1 MKSSSLDV
9 TKKLF
14 LYLLVILSIIA
25 LARLFFFEY
34 RLLNYPYQWELREA
48 LQLHHGILLSEGKPI
63 YAVSPDPPVVL
74 EPYGPVNPFLL
85 TVAVKIFGKNLSG
98 PRLFS
103 FLAFLIMLLL
113 IAAAVYRLTHS
124 WMFVLIAIGINTFIL
139 SWARWLLLCRPDGL
153 GGMLLFASIFVHWLY
168 PFRKAAVGASLL
180 LTILAF
186 FTKTYFALGL
196 MLIPLNYWFFHRNRR
211 MAILYLISG
220 SALLVA
226 SVAAAQRLT
235 GGLYY
240 LFTFELMSQWVTY
253 SFVHLL
259 ETTKGLFVYFLP
271 LFALIVY
278 AIFKKE
284 FRYRV
289 LNVFWIHIL
298 VGIPI
303 FMFFLLNT
311 GAETYYWYAVIPSLT
326 VVGVDV
332 LHKECQKDKS
342 PFAVAM
348 LVLLFCLMTNKM
360 IISETIKDG
369 MVFPSEKLASQWQPV
384 VAEFDRNTDQIL
396 NDDATAILAI
406 RAGKRLHREG
416 LGYLN
421 IKNAMEK
428 ELYYKFRDIDAE
440 IASRNYSLIINP
452 ENESYVKQ
460 YYRLDR
466 VYHVPIQ
473 LGECAWPLKMYVPGY
488 RPEEQNP
495 GETDSFTPAD
505 LNSAK

>member
-1 MKSSSLDV
+1 MKSRSLDV
-9 TKKLF
+9 IKNLF
-14 LYLLVILSIIA
+14 LYLLIILSIIA

-34 RLLNYPYQWELREA
+34 HLFNYPYQWELREA
-48 LQLHHGILLSEGKPI
+48 LHFHHGILLSEGKSI
-63 YAVSPDPPVVL
+63 YTVSPDPPIIV
-74 EPYGPVNPFLL
+74 ECYGPVNPFLIS
-85 TVAVKIFGKNLSG
+85 TMIKIFGKDIST
-98 PRLFS
+98 PRLSS
-103 FLAFLIMLLL
+103 FLCL
-113 IAAAVYRLTHS
+113 IALLTLIAVAVYVLTHR

-139 SWARWLLLCRPDGL
+139 SWVQWLLLCRPDSL
-153 GGMLLFASIFVHWLY
+153 GGVLLFASIFVHWLY
-168 PFRKAAVGASLL
+168 PFRKSAVGASLL
-180 LTILAF
+180 LIVLAF

-196 MLIPLNYWFFHRNRR
+196 MLIPLNYWFFHRNRQ

-220 SALLVA
+220 STLLVA
-226 SVAAAQRLT
+226 SVAVAQWLT

-240 LFTFELMSQWVTY
+240 FFTFELMSQWVTY

-259 ETTKGLFVYFLP
+259 ETMKGLFVYFLP

-278 AIFKKE
+278 AILKKE
-284 FRYRV
+284 FRYRI

-311 GAETYYWYAVIPSLT
+311 GAETYYWYAVIPALT

-332 LHKECQKDKS
+332 LHKECQKEKS

-348 LVLLFCLMTNKM
+348 LALLFCLMTNKM
-360 IISETIKDG
+360 IISETVKDG
-369 MVFPSEKLASQWQPV
+369 MVFPSQKLAAQWQPV

-406 RAGKRLHREG
+406 HAGKRPYRVG

-428 ELYYKFRDIDAE
+428 KLHYIFRDIDAE
-440 IASRNYSLIINP
+440 IASRNYLLIINP

-466 VYHVPIQ
+466 VHHVPLQ
-473 LGECAWPLKMYVPGY
+473 LGKSYSLKMYVPTY

-495 GETDSFTPAD
+495 EKNRLFHPGRPQ
-505 LNSAK
+505 

>member
-85 TVAVKIFGKNLSG
+85 TVAVKIFGKDLSG

-103 FLAFLIMLLL
+103 FLAFLITLLL
-113 IAAAVYRLTHS
+113 IAVAVYRLTHS

-139 SWARWLLLCRPDGL
+139 SWVRWLLLCRPDSL

-240 LFTFELMSQWVTY
+240 LFTFKLMSQWVTY

-278 AIFKKE
+278 AILKKE

-311 GAETYYWYAVIPSLT
+311 GAETYYWYAVIPALT

-332 LHKECQKDKS
+332 LYKECQKEKS

-473 LGECAWPLKMYVPGY
+473 LGECAWSLKMYVPGY

-495 GETDSFTPAD
+495 GETDSFTPAGI
-505 LNSAK
+505 NSAK

>member
-1 MKSSSLDV
+1 MKSSSLTA
-9 TKKLF
+9 TKKIF
-14 LYLLVILSIIA
+14 LYLLVILSVIA
-25 LARLFFFEY
+25 LGRLFFFEY

-48 LQLHHGILLSEGKPI
+48 LQLHHGILLSEGKAI
-63 YAVSPDPPVVL
+63 YTVSPDPPVVL

-103 FLAFLIMLLL
+103 FLAFLILLIL

-139 SWARWLLLCRPDGL
+139 SWVRWLLLCRPDSL
-153 GGMLLFASIFVHWLY
+153 GGLLLFASIFVHWLY
-168 PFRKAAVGASLL
+168 PFRKTAVGASLL
-180 LTILAF
+180 LTMLAF

-196 MLIPLNYWFFHRNRR
+196 MLIPLNYWFFHRDRR
-211 MAILYLISG
+211 MAVLYMISG
-220 SALLVA
+220 SALLLA
-226 SVAAAQRLT
+226 SVAAAQWLT

-259 ETTKGLFVYFLP
+259 ETIKGLTVYFLP

-278 AIFKKE
+278 AIVKKE
-284 FRYRV
+284 FRYGV

-311 GAETYYWYAVIPSLT
+311 GAETYYWYAVIPALT
-326 VVGVDV
+326 LAGIDV
-332 LHKECQKDKS
+332 LHKECQKEKS
-342 PFAVAM
+342 WFAVAM
-348 LVLLFCLMTNKM
+348 LVLLFSLMTNKM

-369 MVFPSEKLASQWQPV
+369 MVFPSKELAAQWQPM
-384 VAEFDRNTDQIL
+384 VAEFDRRADRIL
-396 NDDATAILAI
+396 NDDATAMLAI
-406 RAGKRLHREG
+406 HAGKEPYRVG

-421 IKNAMEK
+421 IKNTLEK
-428 ELYYKFRDIDAE
+428 IFHYKFRDIDAE
-440 IASRNYSLIINP
+440 IANCSYSLIINP

-466 VYHVPIQ
+466 VHPVPVQ
-473 LGECAWPLKMYVPGY
+473 LGKSYVLKMYVPGCCQ
-488 RPEEQNP
+488 EKTASFNP
-495 GETDSFTPAD
+495 AG
-505 LNSAK
+505 LKNAK

>member
-1 MKSSSLDV
+1 MKSRSLDV
-9 TKKLF
+9 IKKLF
-14 LYLLVILSIIA
+14 LYLLIILSVVA

-48 LQLHHGILLSEGKPI
+48 LQLHHGILLSEGKSI

-74 EPYGPVNPFLL
+74 EPYGPVNPLLL
-85 TVAVKIFGKNLSG
+85 TVAVKIFGKDLSG

-113 IAAAVYRLTHS
+113 IAVAVYRLTHS
-124 WMFVLIAIGINTFIL
+124 WMFVLIAIGINAFIL
-139 SWARWLLLCRPDGL
+139 SWVRWLLLCRPDGL
-153 GGMLLFASIFVHWLY
+153 GGTLLFASIFVHWLY

-226 SVAAAQRLT
+226 SVAVAQRLT

-259 ETTKGLFVYFLP
+259 ETMKGLFVYFLP

-278 AIFKKE
+278 AILKKE

-311 GAETYYWYAVIPSLT
+311 GAETYYWYAVIPALT

-332 LHKECQKDKS
+332 LYKECQKEKS

-369 MVFPSEKLASQWQPV
+369 MVFPSQKLAAQWQPV

-428 ELYYKFRDIDAE
+428 KLHYKFRDIDAE

-466 VYHVPIQ
+466 VHHVPLQ
-473 LGECAWPLKMYVPGY
+473 LGKSYSLKMYVPTY
-488 RPEEQNP
+488 RPAEQNP
-495 GETDSFTPAD
+495 GKTDSFTPAG

>member
-9 TKKLF
+9 IKKLF
-14 LYLLVILSIIA
+14 LYLLIILSVVA

-48 LQLHHGILLSEGKPI
+48 LQLHHGILLSEGKSI

-103 FLAFLIMLLL
+103 FLAFLILLIL
-113 IAAAVYRLTHS
+113 IAAAIYRLTHS
-124 WMFVLIAIGINTFIL
+124 WMFVIIAIGINTFIL
-139 SWARWLLLCRPDGL
+139 SWVRWLLLCRPDSL

-168 PFRKAAVGASLL
+168 PFRKAAVGASLFL
-180 LTILAF
+180 IILAF

-211 MAILYLISG
+211 MSVLYLLSG
-220 SALLVA
+220 SALLLA
-226 SVAAAQRLT
+226 SIAAAQSLT

-253 SFVHLL
+253 SFIHLL
-259 ETTKGLFVYFLP
+259 ETMKGLFVYFLP

-278 AIFKKE
+278 AIVKKE
-284 FRYRV
+284 FRYGA
-289 LNVFWIHIL
+289 LNVFWIYIL
-298 VGIPI
+298 AGIPI

-311 GAETYYWYAVIPSLT
+311 GAETYYWYAVIPALT
-326 VVGVDV
+326 LAGIDV
-332 LHKECQKDKS
+332 LHKECQKEKS
-342 PFAVAM
+342 WFAVAM
-348 LVLLFCLMTNKM
+348 LVLLFSLMTNKM

-369 MVFPSEKLASQWQPV
+369 MVFPSEKLAVQWQPV
-384 VAEFDRNTDQIL
+384 VAEFDRNADRIL
-396 NDDATAILAI
+396 NDDATAMLAI
-406 RAGKRLHREG
+406 RAGKEPYRVG

-421 IKNAMEK
+421 IKNTLEK
-428 ELYYKFRDIDAE
+428 RFGYKFKDINAE
-440 IASRNYSLIINP
+440 TANREYALIINP

-466 VYHVPIQ
+466 VHPVPVQ
-473 LGECAWPLKMYVPGY
+473 LGKSYVLKMYVPGCCQ
-488 RPEEQNP
+488 EKTASFNP
-495 GETDSFTPAD
+495 AG
-505 LNSAK
+505 LKNAK

>member
-1 MKSSSLDV
+1 MKSSSLDA

-14 LYLLVILSIIA
+14 LYLLVILSVVA

-48 LQLHHGILLSEGKPI
+48 LQLHHGILLSEGKSI

-74 EPYGPVNPFLL
+74 EPYGPVNPLLL
-85 TVAVKIFGKNLSG
+85 TVAVKIFGKDLSG

-113 IAAAVYRLTHS
+113 IAVAVYRLTHS
-124 WMFVLIAIGINTFIL
+124 WMFVLIAIGINAFIL
-139 SWARWLLLCRPDGL
+139 SWVRWLLLCRPDGL

-226 SVAAAQRLT
+226 SVAVAQRLT

-259 ETTKGLFVYFLP
+259 ETMKGLFVYFLP

-278 AIFKKE
+278 AILKKE

-311 GAETYYWYAVIPSLT
+311 GAETYYWYAVIPALT

-332 LHKECQKDKS
+332 LYKECQKEKS

-360 IISETIKDG
+360 IISETVKDG
-369 MVFPSEKLASQWQPV
+369 MVFPSQKLAAQWQPV

-406 RAGKRLHREG
+406 HAGKRPYRVG

-428 ELYYKFRDIDAE
+428 KLHYIFRDIDAE

-466 VYHVPIQ
+466 VHHVPLQ
-473 LGECAWPLKMYVPGY
+473 LGKSYSLKMYVPTY
-488 RPEEQNP
+488 RPAEQNP
-495 GETDSFTPAD
+495 GKTDSFTPAG